1 MSNSRESDYNFAFE
15 LLLIKMFSNLS
26 FCSLLGVSFS
36 MLLCLNLS
44 AQGDRAFVICEGAQ
58 DFYSG
63 EVLQAPRLGFIDL
76 DAEQMEFEELRI
88 FDGNAFT
95 TDFILSETGEELYVS
110 AEDTV
115 YRLAAE
121 DGAILASQPLDGAR
135 RLFLS
140 GDRLYVTRGDY
151 DPVTFGSVPFDQYLV
166 ALDATDLTW
175 QADWSAEGGEGPGY
189 AAEAMCVVGDVLHI
203 GINNAFAYGEEVGI
217 VGRLNLAT
225 GEYSETDLG
234 ADGLNPVHV
243 LPAAGGVITVNARQY
258 DGTSLSRLETSGSA
272 FTEVVADVTAG
283 CGAAAIVG
291 DEVVYQVYGEGDFR
305 KADGAT
311 LDSSGTW
318 PGNGISVY
326 SMAVRP
332 SGEVLLGHT
341 DFATYGEVELR
352 SGDGDL
358 LGSVTTG
365 IAPGVIRVAPSA
377 SAVAEVP
384 DEIAEEVSRFDLL
397 GRNVE
402 ANSSG
407 LQVVLMSNG
416 KAHLEWRS
424 AD

>member
-1 MSNSRESDYNFAFE
+1 MMISNSSLGF
-15 LLLIKMFSNLS
+15 LLSA
-26 FCSLLGVSFS
+26 SLS

-63 EVLQAPRLGFIDL
+63 EVLQAPRLGVIDL
-76 DAEQMEFEELRI
+76 DAEEMEFEELRI
-88 FDGNAFT
+88 FDGHAFT
-95 TDFILSETGEELYVS
+95 TDLILSETGEELYVS

-140 GDRLYVTRGDY
+140 GDRVYVTRGDY

-175 QADWSAEGGEGPGY
+175 QADWSADGGEGPGY

-217 VGRLNLAT
+217 VGRLNLST

-243 LPAAGGVITVNARQY
+243 LSAAGGVVTVNARQY
-258 DGTSLSRLETSGSA
+258 DGTSLSRVEPTGSA
-272 FTEVVADVTAG
+272 VTEVVADVTAG

-291 DEVVYQVYGEGDFR
+291 EEVVYQVYGEGDFR

-311 LDSSGTW
+311 LASSGTW
-318 PGNGISVY
+318 PGNGTSVY

-332 SGEVLLGHT
+332 SGEVLLGNT

-352 SGDGDL
+352 SGDGEL
-358 LGSVTTG
+358 LGSVATG
-365 IAPGVIRVAPSA
+365 IAPGVVRVAPA
-377 SAVAEVP
+377 TSAVPETP
-384 DEIAEEVSRFDLL
+384 DAITEEVSRFDLL
-397 GRNVE
+397 GRNVD
-402 ANSSG
+402 ANGSG